1 MAGEDGSSVSVVV
14 VVGEAGVSS
23 PLVVTLAKSDL
34 AIDDLLR

>member
-1 MAGEDGSSVSVVV
+1 MAGDDGSSVSVV